1 MVKEK
6 KKKVDVVGGLGE
18 RWEKMVNLAAG
29 RLHDKRKRILTVIG
43 SRPYKGLPVKED
55 EILSRFAQIQHDP
68 QALTEILKK
77 NAIFKSDGRV
87 LLPKPLITKMKQMTA
102 KLRKGEIE

>member
-1 MVKEK
+1 MVKKKEK
-6 KKKVDVVGGLGE
+6 NVDVVGGLSE

-29 RLHDKRKRILTVIG
+29 RLHDKRKRILTAIG

-68 QALTEILKK
+68 QALGEILKQ
-77 NAIFKSDGRV
+77 NAVFKASGKV
-87 LLPKPLITKMKQMTA
+87 LLPKALLSKMKEMTA
-102 KLRKGEIE
+102 KLRKGNID